1 MPDILNDP
9 DHWLQRASE
18 ARAIAGQ
25 LTDEKARLT
34 MLGIARG
41 YERLATRAEERSA
54 LNQRF
59 TAVDYEIHVVGDD
72 IIVNLPGTR
81 FTITYWRTTDRR
93 GLEEKPGW
101 ARDDGGTSFSMAEFR
116 AEAWQAA
123 SKRARELG
131 WIV

>member
-9 DHWLQRASE
+9 DLQRAAE
-18 ARAIAGQ
+18 ARAIAGE
-25 LTDEKARLT
+25 LADSKAQLT

-59 TAVDYEIHVVGDD
+59 AAVDYEVHVVGDD

-81 FTITYWRTTDRR
+81 FTITYQRAKDRR

-131 WIV
+131 WII